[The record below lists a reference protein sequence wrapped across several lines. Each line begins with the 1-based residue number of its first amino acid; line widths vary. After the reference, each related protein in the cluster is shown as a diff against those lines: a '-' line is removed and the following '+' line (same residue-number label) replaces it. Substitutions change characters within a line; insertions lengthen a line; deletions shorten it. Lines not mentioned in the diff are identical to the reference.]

1 MMNPLSEEAIRLR
14 KEANK
19 RTPVKIKQP
28 EASIPKIASPTPA
41 NVQAIPPTDWNTMA
55 NYGKQQLTQGQL
67 QGLYDRFQGSVGAI
81 NQGSDQLNWFINS
94 GYIDDINPAP
104 TQRSLRDMINLEE
117 MDKWARNRI
126 LSGGKSAE

>member
-1 MMNPLSEEAIRLR
+1 MNPLSEEAIRLR